1 MTGER
6 EADVCLELLDWFVL
20 SPSAQHLG
28 SQDSDQGE
36 EKSVLNVVITP
47 RQGWSLELLIVCLC
61 CLIINIYLGVLI
73 FSVR

>member
-36 EKSVLNVVITP
+36 EKSMFHVVITP
-47 RQGWSLELLIVCLC
+47 R
-61 CLIINIYLGVLI
+61 
-73 FSVR
+73 